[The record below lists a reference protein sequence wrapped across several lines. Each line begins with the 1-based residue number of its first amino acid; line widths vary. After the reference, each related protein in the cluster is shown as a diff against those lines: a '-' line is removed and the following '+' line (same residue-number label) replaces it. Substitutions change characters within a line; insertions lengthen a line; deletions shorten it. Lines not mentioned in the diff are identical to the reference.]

1 MGWSQVF
8 LPGRKA
14 IQNAQLA
21 LDIHRNSCQN
31 HGFFVSL
38 FMLFMLSYPIWYP
51 SCGQSVS
58 LAPLND
64 LGVQKKGRSPEQ
76 VAATSHVSSF
86 NPSVSTRHLQN
97 FGLWKTSQSPSSKT
111 EKKKKELQYLTSNYH
126 MFPMGFWF
134 HMGVSI
140 NGKTPS
146 YYPFLDGD
154 FPLQTIQLL
163 GTPMT
168 METYQPLLITCFPIC
183 LYVYS

>member
-1 MGWSQVF
+1 
-8 LPGRKA
+8 
-14 IQNAQLA
+14 
-21 LDIHRNSCQN
+21 
-31 HGFFVSL
+31 
-38 FMLFMLSYPIWYP
+38 
-51 SCGQSVS
+51 
-58 LAPLND
+58 
-64 LGVQKKGRSPEQ
+64 
-76 VAATSHVSSF
+76 
-86 NPSVSTRHLQN
+86 
-97 FGLWKTSQSPSSKT
+97 
-111 EKKKKELQYLTSNYH
+111 

>member
-1 MGWSQVF
+1 MPEPW
-8 LPGRKA
+8 
-14 IQNAQLA
+14 
-21 LDIHRNSCQN
+21 
-31 HGFFVSL
+31 L
-38 FMLFMLSYPIWYP
+38 FCISIYVIYVILSHLIPILRP
-51 SCGQSVS
+51 EC
-58 LAPLND
+58 LTCAAERF
-64 LGVQKKGRSPEQ
+64 GRSKKRSKPRASCSNFARIIFQ
-76 VAATSHVSSF
+76 SLGFYTSF
-86 NPSVSTRHLQN
+86 AE
-97 FGLWKTSQSPSSKT
+97 LWSLKDLSISIF
-111 EKKKKELQYLTSNYH
+111 ENRKKKKELQYLTSNYH